1 MKHLAII
8 IIFSCLGSCLGTGAF
23 AQQEHRFAKEIA
35 AFGKQDQQDFPMKG
49 GILFTGSSS
58 IRMWKDLKERFGGYH
73 IIQRGFGG
81 SQLSDVTYYADRIVL
96 PYRPSK
102 IFVYAGDNDLAAGQS
117 ADEVYREFLE
127 FYELITDSLPDTKV
141 YYIAAKPSPRR
152 QKLLP
157 VYENFNGKVEKFIKK
172 HPCNWEFVDV
182 FSAMLDEKGEPMGD
196 LFLED
201 RLHMNSKGYDIW
213 EKLIAEYL

>member
-1 MKHLAII
+1 MKYLAIAI
-8 IIFSCLGSCLGTGAF
+8 VFICLGTAAA
-23 AQQEHRFAKEIA
+23 AQEGRFEKEIA
-35 AFGKQDQQDFPMKG
+35 AFEQQDQQEFPPKG
-49 GILFTGSSS
+49 AILFTGSSS
-58 IRMWKDLKERFGGYH
+58 IRMWKDLKERFKGYA
-73 IIQRGFGG
+73 IIERGFGG
-81 SQLSDVTYYADRIVL
+81 SQLSDVTHYAGRILL

-102 IFVYAGDNDLAAGQS
+102 IFIYAGDNDLAAGQTP
-117 ADEVYREFLE
+117 AEVYKEFLE
-127 FYELITDSLPDTKV
+127 FHKLITDSLPETKV

-157 VYENFNGKVEKFIKK
+157 AYKDFNGRVAKFIKK

-182 FSAMLDEKGEPMGD
+182 FQAMLNDEGVPMRE

-213 EKLIAEYL
+213 ENLIRKYL

>member
-1 MKHLAII
+1 MRKSITII
-8 IIFSCLGSCLGTGAF
+8 LLICLGSAAF
-23 AQQEHRFAKEIA
+23 AQQKWRFEKEIS
-35 AFGKQDQQDFPMKG
+35 AFEQQDSQEFPLKG

-58 IRMWKDLKERFGGYH
+58 IRKWDDLNERFGGYALT
-73 IIQRGFGG
+73 QRGFGG
-81 SQLSDVTYYADRIVL
+81 CQLSDVTHYAGRIVI

-117 ADEVYREFLE
+117 ADEVYEEFLE
-127 FYELITDSLPDTKV
+127 FHKLISDSLPDTKV

-157 VYENFNGKVEKFIKK
+157 VYEEFNGKVAEFIEQQ
-172 HPCNWEFVDV
+172 PRNWEFIDV
-182 FSAMLDEKGEPMGD
+182 FNAMLGNDGMPLKT

-213 EKLIAEYL
+213 EKLIRPFL